1 MAFSQE
7 IPAEPLD
14 VIVAGYGPAGAT
26 IAGLLGRRGWR
37 VAVLDQAAAI
47 YDKPRAITA
56 DHEALRVLQEI
67 GIADEVAAMSTPHPG
82 TDYTGLE
89 GQVIKRFYPG
99 SDEPLGW
106 MQNWMFEQPKLEGSM
121 RRAVQRMPS
130 VLTLLQH
137 QLLEV
142 SQDAD
147 SVEAR
152 VCRLTDGTTHTLRA
166 RWLVA
171 ADGASSTVRK
181 QFSPAIEDLA
191 FDEWWLVVDAWVRGP
206 VELPSRCVQYCR
218 PSRPGTYIV
227 GPDALRRWE
236 IKMLPGETPQQF
248 QDHAEVW
255 RVLGE
260 FVDPSGLE
268 HCRTAIYRFHALVV
282 EQWRHGRVFLLG
294 DAAHQMPPFLGQ
306 GLCAAVRDAF
316 NLAWKLDAVMCGR
329 ATQQLLDSYTEER
342 KRHVRTVVGHAKAFG
357 LIIGEL
363 DEQAARERDK
373 RLEAEL
379 VSGAAQT
386 IRAQFTP
393 GLVTGLIDRDV
404 EGVPSVGAGELF
416 VQPWVREGDA
426 QWQRLDDV
434 LGANFAI
441 VATSSEVLSAFD
453 EQTRES
459 WKALEGRLIQIQPQ
473 ALAANGG
480 ACDAW
485 VLQEREALF
494 NGWLERLGAVAA
506 VVRPDR
512 YVYGVACSAEELRRL
527 VHELAQKMFQADAAC
542 VSASCDED
550 CIAVSP

>member
-1 MAFSQE
+1 MANSQDT
-7 IPAEPLD
+7 PVEPLD

-56 DHEALRVLQEI
+56 DHEVLRVLQEI
-67 GIADEVAAMSTPHPG
+67 GIADEVAAMSAPHPG

-99 SDEPLGW
+99 PDEPLGW
-106 MQNWMFEQPKLEGSM
+106 VQNWMFVQPELEATM

-130 VLTLLQH
+130 VQALLQH
-137 QLLEV
+137 QLLDV

-147 SVEAR
+147 IVEAR
-152 VCRLTDGTTHTLRA
+152 VRRLTDDTTHTLRA
-166 RWLVA
+166 RWLIA

-181 QFSPAIEDLA
+181 QFSPVIEDLA

-206 VELPSRCVQYCR
+206 VELPPRCVQYCR

-227 GPDALRRWE
+227 GPNALRRWE

-248 QDHAEVW
+248 EDHAEVW

-260 FVDPSGLE
+260 FVDTSNLE

-282 EQWRHGRVFLLG
+282 QQWRHERVFLLG

-306 GLCAAVRDAF
+306 GLCAGVRDAF
-316 NLAWKLDAVMCGR
+316 NLAWKLDAVMLGR
-329 ATQQLLDSYTEER
+329 ATPQLLDTYTEER

-363 DEQAARERDK
+363 DEHAARERDK
-373 RLEAEL
+373 RLEVDLLSGKAEM
-379 VSGAAQT
+379 V
-386 IRAQFTP
+386 RARFTP
-393 GLVTGLIDRDV
+393 GLEVGLIDRDA
-404 EGVPSVGAGELF
+404 EGVPTAGAGELF
-416 VQPWVREGDA
+416 VQPWVREAGA
-426 QWQRLDDV
+426 HWQRLDDV
-434 LGANFAI
+434 VGANFAI
-441 VATSSEVLSAFD
+441 VTTSADVLSALD
-453 EQTRES
+453 EEAIAS
-459 WKALEGRLIQIQPQ
+459 WR
-473 ALAANGG
+473 ALAGRFVCVHDPVTG
-480 ACDAW
+480 DMRDTL
-485 VLQEREALF
+485 VLQEREALLSD
-494 NGWLERLGAVAA
+494 WLRNLGAVAA
-506 VVRPDR
+506 LVRPDR

-527 VHELAQKMFQADAAC
+527 VRELADEIFPAARG
-542 VSASCDED
+542 
-550 CIAVSP
+550 AVTRHGGRVAMNA